1 MDGIQLGIGFKPS
14 GAFSD
19 EAGLA
24 NLNTEPQRAQR
35 KHRENTNK
43 AIRGLATSDLCD
55 LYISVTSV

>member
-43 AIRGLATSDLCD
+43 AVHGLATSDLCD
-55 LYISVTSV
+55 L